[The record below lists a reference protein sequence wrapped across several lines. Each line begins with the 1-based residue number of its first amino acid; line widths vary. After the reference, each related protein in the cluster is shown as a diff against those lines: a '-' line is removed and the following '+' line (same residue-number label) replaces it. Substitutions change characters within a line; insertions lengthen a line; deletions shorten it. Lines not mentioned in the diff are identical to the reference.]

1 MAVSAAPTPQPFRT
15 RLSAFFYRHR
25 WLKLALLLLPPLL
38 WICVV
43 YLGALAALLAH
54 SLWTTNDLTQEV
66 ERTWSLDNFRTLW
79 ETDVYRT
86 ITLRTVG
93 IAAAVT
99 ITDAILAFPLAYYM
113 VRIASPR
120 WRAIVFVGVLMPLW
134 SSYLVRV
141 YTWRL
146 IMSDNGF
153 ANWTLEKLGFGSVD
167 IAYSMWALW
176 IAESYIWL
184 PFMILPIYAALER
197 IPPSLLEASAD
208 LGARGSAHLPA
219 GDPAA
224 GAARRR
230 RRLDLHL
237 LADPGRL
244 HRYRR
249 WSRTRSSS
257 ATSIYS
263 NWGWPTTCP
272 FAAAFAVVPDRR
284 SWRSICHRPAPGRLR
299 GAVGDGGTGNPD
311 LTAAAALVLAFLCVP
326 LLLIGALRVRRVH
339 DPVLA
344 DHRVLDQVVVVR
356 LAQHAHARRARGLG
370 RGRRHGHRDRGLAG
384 LAGGLR
390 RRTASG
396 SSAATPCR

>member
-66 ERTWSLDNFRTLW
+66 ERTWSLDHFRTLW
-79 ETDVYRT
+79 EPDVYRT

-176 IAESYIWL
+176 ITESYIWL

-197 IPPSLLEASAD
+197 IPPSLLEASGD
-208 LGARGSAHLPA
+208 LGARIGITFRRVILPLA
-219 GDPAA
+219 LPGIAA
-224 GAARRR
+224 GSIFTFSLTMGDYIAPV
-230 RRLDLHL
+230 LVSNTQFI
-237 LADPGRL
+237 GNV
-244 HRYRR
+244 
-249 WSRTRSSS
+249 
-257 ATSIYS
+257 IYS
-263 NWGWPTTCP
+263 NVGVANNLP
-272 FAAAFAVVPDRR
+272 FAAAFTVVP
-284 SWRSICHRPAPGRLR
+284 IVIMAIY
-299 GAVGDGGTGNPD
+299 
-311 LTAAAALVLAFLCVP
+311 LT
-326 LLLIGALRVRRVH
+326 IVRR
-339 DPVLA
+339 LGA
-344 DHRVLDQVVVVR
+344 FE
-356 LAQHAHARRARGLG
+356 GL
-370 RGRRHGHRDRGLAG
+370 
-384 LAGGLR
+384 
-390 RRTASG
+390 
-396 SSAATPCR
+396 